1 MLLAHCCACVCF
13 PLEHKTTGRKRCC
26 TGCCPPVKQ
35 PAGGGSEDMQMIR
48 SDAVVPL
55 ELLQDFSL
63 ESSELIRTER
73 VGGEALPDSDVLASL
88 QHEAWLARVLIY
100 IFIQIFFFFNIAQNI
115 LRRISLW
122 FIMH

>member
-1 MLLAHCCACVCF
+1 M
-13 PLEHKTTGRKRCC
+13 
-26 TGCCPPVKQ
+26 KQ

-88 QHEAWLARVLIY
+88 QHEAWLSRVLIY